1 MVHRSGVDASADG
14 LALAGPAAGLASR
27 RTLLAEAAGILVARL
42 TLTLALPLAAALTLT
57 WATSMLWCCTLRSRS
72 AAATPPSAS
81 LPSGLTAG
89 RRIRSLIH
97 VALLVTF
104 VFPRVAGL
112 PYLQWRLLAVCSRSR
127 LRIER
132 YCDWN
137 LVRYQLRP
145 SGARNPRREE
155 RQHGKC
161 GDWRT
166 SLSYSALLL
175 KRKRQK
181 LLIRL
186 ITHFRHPGNGQNR
199 MILKIATH
207 KTDMGNRFAMMND
220 SGA

>member
-27 RTLLAEAAGILVARL
+27 RTLLAEAAWVLVASL
-42 TLTLALPLAAALTLT
+42 ALATLTLALPLTAALTLAG
-57 WATSMLWCCTLRSRS
+57 ATSMLWSCALRSRS
-72 AAATPPSAS
+72 AATAPPSAS

-97 VALLVTF
+97 VALLITF

-175 KRKRQK
+175 KRKRQR

-186 ITHFRHPGNGQNR
+186 ITHFRQPGNGQ
-199 MILKIATH
+199 T
-207 KTDMGNRFAMMND
+207 G
-220 SGA
+220 